1 MKGTSMVT
9 NNFTSNGATICYLRV
24 TLISLLLGNKP
35 QIHTQEGHLQTNHHH
50 LKCRYTLK

>member
-35 QIHTQEGHLQTNHHH
+35 QIHTQEGYLQTNHHH